1 VLLLGRGQ
9 INGFA
14 VDEGKFAMED
24 SPANGTCDGG
34 EHFNRAS
41 LHENYA
47 R

>member
-1 VLLLGRGQ
+1 
-9 INGFA
+9 
-14 VDEGKFAMED
+14 MED

-41 LHENYA
+41 LHENHA